1 MFLSKLEGLTN
12 ITFFN
17 KTYFYCDTAEL
28 ANLTGDPRIELV
40 FGKNRR
46 CNITVKFAKHF
57 NLSFDA
63 GDVFITD
70 NQVDIT
76 VKLETKNDT
85 WDDTFITMNANT
97 SYMITNFNSNKG
109 NYTIE
114 LLNLDLKFNSASSG
128 KPLLYPLNENMLNS
142 LWNSFKPLALKKI
155 N

>member
-1 MFLSKLEGLTN
+1 M
-12 ITFFN
+12 
-17 KTYFYCDTAEL
+17 
-28 ANLTGDPRIELV
+28 
-40 FGKNRR
+40 
-46 CNITVKFAKHF
+46 
-57 NLSFDA
+57 SFDA

-85 WDDTFITMNANT
+85 WDDTFITMNVNT

-109 NYTIE
+109 IFSFE

-128 KPLLYPLNENMLNS
+128 KPLLYPLNENMLNL

>member
-1 MFLSKLEGLTN
+1 
-12 ITFFN
+12 
-17 KTYFYCDTAEL
+17 
-28 ANLTGDPRIELV
+28 
-40 FGKNRR
+40 
-46 CNITVKFAKHF
+46 
-57 NLSFDA
+57 
-63 GDVFITD
+63 
-70 NQVDIT
+70 
-76 VKLETKNDT
+76 
-85 WDDTFITMNANT
+85 MNANT